1 MTFFSFKSNN
11 QIMLQTYWVNNS
23 YLQSVPAANT
33 YDVQCVD
40 LVINSFEL
48 GLL

>member
-1 MTFFSFKSNN
+1 MQFTEIDHVTN
-11 QIMLQTYWVNNS
+11 ILGEPH
-23 YLQSVPAANT
+23 YLQSVPAART